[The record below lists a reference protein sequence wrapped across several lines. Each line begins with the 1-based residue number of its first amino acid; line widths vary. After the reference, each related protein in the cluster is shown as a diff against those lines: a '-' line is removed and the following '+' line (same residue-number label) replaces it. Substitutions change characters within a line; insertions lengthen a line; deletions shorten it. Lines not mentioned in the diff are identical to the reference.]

1 MSVRAGKVQEA
12 PVDRWVDE
20 PVPCGDPEC
29 AEVYGSMAEPESD
42 GELRY
47 YACITCGYEFGYE
60 MTRQP
65 EGTCQLGVPEEVRRI
80 ASREPAQEQQ
90 PVFLGA
96 IGRRTG

>member
-1 MSVRAGKVQEA
+1 VT
-12 PVDRWVDE
+12 DRWVDE

-29 AEVYGSMAEPESD
+29 AEKGGLGFPEAD

-47 YACITCGYEFGYE
+47 YACTTCGYEFGYE

-65 EGTCQLGVPEEVRRI
+65 EGTCQLGIPEEVRRI
-80 ASREPAQEQQ
+80 ASIVPAQEKQ
-90 PVFLGA
+90 PVFLGT

>member
-1 MSVRAGKVQEA
+1 VA
-12 PVDRWVDE
+12 DRWVDE

-29 AEVYGSMAEPESD
+29 AETGGMAEPESD

-47 YACITCGYEFGYE
+47 YACVACGYEFGYE

-80 ASREPAQEQQ
+80 ASRVPVQSPQ
-90 PVFLGA
+90 PVFLGTT
-96 IGRRTG
+96 IGRRAG

>member
-1 MSVRAGKVQEA
+1 
-12 PVDRWVDE
+12 
-20 PVPCGDPEC
+20 
-29 AEVYGSMAEPESD
+29 MAEPESD

-47 YACITCGYEFGYE
+47 YACAECGFEFAYE

-80 ASREPAQEQQ
+80 ASIAPAQEKQ
-90 PVFLGA
+90 PVFLGT